1 MGHRAN
7 YLILSTG
14 KSQLF
19 DSHWGAN
26 RVDRDF
32 FWGPEVALDFV
43 RQQRP
48 TEAWT
53 NDVWC
58 EGGAVLD
65 YDAHEL
71 LIFGGEDVLFDIY
84 QRAIW
89 LRLMSPLW
97 PGWTIRWAARGIL
110 DLVAKVDLPPEEVL
124 ARKPPGFK
132 APELRPT
139 TLEKSSCFTL
149 VTIVGEDQPYT
160 LHNQSE
166 PVLLAGPDLL
176 PRFKRLN
183 SPPFI
188 DAIPPSAGLEIDPQ
202 GRSLRYWHSHGRC
215 TLQENM
221 ESRWPG
227 WQVVREDAWA
237 FHHLAVLKDI
247 YKPNPDALLD
257 QVVEMLLSAPSSPV
271 VGVKSFFEERRALG
285 YDVEVNPHALV
296 DRVSDLDCETR
307 KVLLDLALEHYR
319 QQPAFEW
326 DG

>member
-1 MGHRAN
+1 M
-7 YLILSTG
+7 
-14 KSQLF
+14 
-19 DSHWGAN
+19 
-26 RVDRDF
+26 
-32 FWGPEVALDFV
+32 
-43 RQQRP
+43 
-48 TEAWT
+48 

-110 DLVAKVDLPPEEVL
+110 DLVAKVDLPPEALL

-149 VTIVGEDQPYT
+149 VTIYPTHCTIRARPFFWRDRTCSPGV
-160 LHNQSE
+160 
-166 PVLLAGPDLL
+166 
-176 PRFKRLN
+176 KRLN

-202 GRSLRYWHSHGRC
+202 GWSLRYWHAHGRC

-227 WQVVREDAWA
+227 WQVVRDDAWA

-271 VGVKSFFEERRALG
+271 VGVNLSSRIG
-285 YDVEVNPHALV
+285 GP
-296 DRVSDLDCETR
+296 
-307 KVLLDLALEHYR
+307 
-319 QQPAFEW
+319 W
-326 DG
+326 DTMLR